1 MKRFFLLLCAS
12 VFFLSAVAPAAVAA
26 QPNKLQIQTALATAS
41 IYYRTL
47 ERFKAN
53 VEAMTGGQL
62 TVELFPAGAV
72 VAATE
77 IADAVSNGVVNGGMW
92 WTHWASGKH
101 PAGILFSALPGGG
114 GLGLDGHSQLS
125 WYWEG
130 EGKNLLEEYYQKM
143 CKLNVVPFLNM
154 PMGPEPFGWFS
165 QKYTTLEEINK
176 LKFRSPPG
184 VPAEIY
190 REMGMPVVSMPG
202 PEIIPAAQRGVIDA
216 AEWIGP
222 AEDLAMGFHTVWK
235 HYYLQGLHQA
245 LSIGDIL
252 INKGWYDKLSA
263 QHKAILNAAMK
274 TVMADQIM
282 MNIDLNSRALKELTG
297 KHGVIL
303 EDTPAEYYAAYMKAA
318 KTVLDKYI
326 AADPFFKKVWDSLD
340 AWAQVTVP
348 YMTSAHGLYY
358 NFGKTAMETG
368 VIKK

>member
-1 MKRFFLLLCAS
+1 MKRIFLLMFAS
-12 VFFLSAVAPAAVAA
+12 VFFLSSIGPVTSA
-26 QPNKLQIQTALATAS
+26 QASNKLQIQTALATAS

-47 ERFKAN
+47 ERFAAN
-53 VEAMTGGQL
+53 VEAMSGGQL

-72 VAATE
+72 VGATE
-77 IADAVSNGVVNGGMW
+77 IGEAVGNGVVNGGMW
-92 WTHWASGKH
+92 WTHWASGRH

-114 GLGLDGHSQLS
+114 GLGLDEHSLLS
-125 WYWEG
+125 WVWEG
-130 EGKNLLEEYYQKM
+130 EGGALLNEYYQKM
-143 CKLNVVPFLNM
+143 CKLNVVAFLNM
-154 PMGPEPFGWFS
+154 PMGPEPFGWFHG
-165 QKYTTLEEINK
+165 KFTTVEEINK

-252 INKGWYDKLSA
+252 LNKAWYDKLSP
-263 QHKAILNAAMK
+263 QHKAIINAGMK
-274 TVMADQIM
+274 TIMADQIM
-282 MNIDLNSRALKELTG
+282 MNIDLNARALKELTG

-326 AADPFFKKVWDSLD
+326 AADPFFKKVWNSLH

-348 YMTSAHGLYY
+348 YTTSAHGLYY
-358 NFGKTAMETG
+358 NFGKTAIETG
-368 VIKK
+368 VIK

>member
-1 MKRFFLLLCAS
+1 MKRIFLLLFAS
-12 VFFLSAVAPAAVAA
+12 VFFLSSIGPVTSA
-26 QPNKLQIQTALATAS
+26 QASNKLQIQTAIATAS

-53 VEAMTGGQL
+53 VEAMSGGQL

-72 VAATE
+72 VGATE
-77 IADAVSNGVVNGGMW
+77 IGEAVSNGVVNGGMW
-92 WTHWASGKH
+92 WTHWASGRH

-114 GLGLDGHSQLS
+114 GLGLDEHSVLS
-125 WYWEG
+125 WAWEG
-130 EGKNLLEEYYQKM
+130 EGGALLNEYYQKM
-143 CKLNVVPFLNM
+143 CKLNVVAFLNM
-154 PMGPEPFGWFS
+154 PMGPEPFGWFH

-222 AEDLAMGFHTVWK
+222 AEDLAMGFHTIWK

-245 LSIGDIL
+245 ISIGDIL
-252 INKGWYDKLSA
+252 IHKPWYDKLPA
-263 QHKAILNAAMK
+263 NHKAILDTALKAI
-274 TVMADQIM
+274 MADQIM
-282 MNIDLNSRALKELTG
+282 MNISLNAAALRTLTG
-297 KHGVIL
+297 EHGVIL
-303 EDTPAEYYAAYMKAA
+303 EDTPADYYAAYMKAA

-326 AADPFFKKVWDSLD
+326 AQDAFFKKVWDSLY
-340 AWAQVTVP
+340 AWAQITVP
-348 YMTSAHGLYY
+348 YTTSAHGLFY
-358 NFGKTAMETG
+358 NFGRTAMETG
-368 VIKK
+368 VIK